1 MKQIKILRSGC
12 QVSYKEILHISNR
25 YIIYAS
31 TLAIYVLNSKT
42 FVLEKVFGVTDKQI
56 CSIAVSPID
65 PNLLAVSSING
76 VVTIWKIDD
85 ETLEKQFNTLMP
97 GSNIT
102 FLWDPHTP
110 EYGSILVA
118 GNKGFR
124 LLYWNT
130 SIGTAQEQLKIGN
143 DKVLA
148 SIGKYNPHLPGIIAV
163 GFNNGGIC
171 LFYTID
177 KAQKQQLLQVNGR
190 NAPVVDLQWDKLSSI
205 YLLVAYDTFISLWD
219 TESKTEIHIFE
230 TQTTKIT
237 SISWMDWTA
246 GNFISTNSMTGI
258 VKVWNVSQKTPI
270 QSIRVAQ
277 TGITNSCFG
286 TNDHRLLVSGNDGSV
301 VVYHI
306 DKKYI
311 EYETQAG
318 HTETIFDACL
328 SPLSADIVA
337 TCSYDSTIKVWNL
350 QNLNLNKSLIG
361 TGLIYSLDW
370 SPDAKYIIGATSNGV
385 CILWD
390 VETGRELGMQ
400 QTNNYTSNI
409 IHIQKVNICI
419 IQSLFIV

>member
-12 QVSYKEILHISNR
+12 QVSYKEIIYISNR
-25 YIIYAS
+25 YVIYAS

-65 PNLLAVSSING
+65 PNLIAVSSING
-76 VVTIWKIDD
+76 LVTIWKIDD
-85 ETLEKQFNTLMP
+85 ETVDKQFNTLMP
-97 GSNIT
+97 NSLIT
-102 FLWDPHTP
+102 YLWDPHTP
-110 EYGSILVA
+110 EYGAILIV
-118 GNKGFR
+118 GKGFR

-130 SIGTAQEQLKIGN
+130 SIGTAQELLKIGN
-143 DKVLA
+143 DKATA
-148 SIGKYNPHLPGIIAV
+148 SVGKYNPHLPGIIAV
-163 GFNNGGIC
+163 GFSNGGVC

-177 KAQKQQLLQVNGR
+177 KTQQILQVSGR
-190 NAPVVDLQWDKLSSI
+190 KSPVIDLQWDKLSSI

-219 TESKTEIHIFE
+219 TETKTEIHVFE
-230 TQTTKIT
+230 AQTTKIT

-246 GNFISTNSMTGI
+246 GNFISTNSVTGI
-258 VKVWNVSQKTPI
+258 IKVWNVSQKAPI

-277 TGITNSCFG
+277 TGITNSCFA
-286 TNDHRLLVSGNDGSV
+286 NDHRLLVSGNDGSV

-311 EYETQAG
+311 EYETSAG
-318 HTETIFDACL
+318 HTETIFDASM

-350 QNLNLNKSLIG
+350 QNLNLNRTLTG

-390 VETGRELGMQ
+390 VETGRELGKY
-400 QTNNYTSNI
+400 QT
-409 IHIQKVNICI
+409 K
-419 IQSLFIV
+419 